1 MCGATAPFPSVHSWR
16 AQGQLYLNYTTK
28 EKLVIPKIH
37 HRVQINFSI
46 NCILHSPLP
55 TSVRPTFVTVILC
68 LHFPSTFF
76 AQKFAGKIVYVLPI
90 SQVLPTCCALLFIQ
104 LTLLKNNK
112 LETIRYAVLFRLIFL
127 PLSPKHSFSVPCSAQ
142 TFNLCSSHH
151 MRHQVSRW
159 YKTSKFILHCS
170 VCR

>member
-1 MCGATAPFPSVHSWR
+1 
-16 AQGQLYLNYTTK
+16 
-28 EKLVIPKIH
+28 
-37 HRVQINFSI
+37 
-46 NCILHSPLP
+46 LHSSLP
-55 TSVRPTFVTVILC
+55 TSVRPTFITVILC
-68 LHFPSTFF
+68 LNFPSTFF
-76 AQKFAGKIVYVLPI
+76 TQKFAGKIVYVLPV
-90 SQVLPTCCALLFIQ
+90 SQVIPTCCALLFTQ

-112 LETIRYAVLFRLIFL
+112 LETIHYAVFLRLILL

-159 YKTSKFILHCS
+159 HKTRSKFILHCS